1 MEGAEQ
7 WEDVKARSEASR
19 RRVVAEEQSPEQSPE
34 KVVDRPGAQDP
45 IEVEDEDDVWDPFC
59 LLEVDEAF
67 RVRIGDRPAAEPDLK
82 LAKEKELARQ
92 KYVAEEA
99 KFYEQTCPDSDPCGI
114 SGYGFRKHWDA
125 MYSRNYG
132 PFEAITEICS
142 MQFTDEPA
150 PPGTTPCQ
158 TVQVFSAKVTGLE
171 GGLQWPLDVYG
182 FVAIRDTV
190 DRRRNIIFDRKRD
203 SCQTLTKK
211 DPYLVLTG
219 PTRAVVLMDPITI
232 EVKLL
237 VKSTDESKD
246 KLLSYL
252 GVEPYIH
259 GGTLYSELLNKN
271 YRSELSTLEFT
282 LGNIMS
288 SVEAT
293 IFLQVTDGSWP
304 DGFSCRFVTRTVSI
318 DQEMVLLLHSGD
330 KTVPCTDDG
339 SLKLLRRVATV
350 EVNGKLH
357 ISVKAWKFD
366 NSGKN
371 KHELTMPKETDEDD
385 LEKGGVHEP
394 TLADISVEKEVVF
407 TPKKTGR
414 SDDTLDIGFCK
425 IKVTVAWSLIWRNLF

>member
-1 MEGAEQ
+1 
-7 WEDVKARSEASR
+7 
-19 RRVVAEEQSPEQSPE
+19 
-34 KVVDRPGAQDP
+34 
-45 IEVEDEDDVWDPFC
+45 
-59 LLEVDEAF
+59 
-67 RVRIGDRPAAEPDLK
+67 
-82 LAKEKELARQ
+82 
-92 KYVAEEA
+92 
-99 KFYEQTCPDSDPCGI
+99 
-114 SGYGFRKHWDA
+114 
-125 MYSRNYG
+125 
-132 PFEAITEICS
+132 

-171 GGLQWPLDVYG
+171 GGLQWPLDLYG

-190 DRRRNIIFDRKRD
+190 DRRRNIIFDRKRNN
-203 SCQTLTKK
+203 CQTLTKK

-232 EVKLL
+232 EVKLG
-237 VKSTDESKD
+237 VTGTDESED
-246 KLLSYL
+246 KVLSYL

-259 GGTLYSELLNKN
+259 GGSLYSELLNKN
-271 YRSELSTLEFT
+271 YRSELSTLDFT
-282 LGNIMS
+282 LGHIMS

-293 IFLQVTDGSWP
+293 IFLQVTDGSRP

-350 EVNGKLH
+350 EVNGKLQV
-357 ISVKAWKFD
+357 SVKAWKFD
-366 NSGKN
+366 S
-371 KHELTMPKETDEDD
+371 
-385 LEKGGVHEP
+385 
-394 TLADISVEKEVVF
+394 SVEKEVVF

-414 SDDTLDIGFCK
+414 SDDTLDIRFCK